1 MYFYHA
7 HPCSTRTST
16 CCIFLFRIFTDKL
29 RVWEA
34 EIGTDSGRIGSKK
47 LFNRKID
54 PIANGISNMTA
65 FEPTKEPL
73 LELPT
78 VVMLSNIQT
87 IKDVKAA
94 VLAADHIINDF
105 GFENYRLH
113 IYGAQDREPAYTM
126 ATLQIIADRN
136 LTGKVVLAGFGNP
149 KKVLKDA
156 WLFVNSSLSE
166 GLPLAIGEAAL
177 TGVPIVATEVGGTSL
192 VLTDPDDKSCKYG
205 EVVPPNDPLALARAQ
220 INVLAMMGQ
229 WASYTDDKH
238 NPPILPNDFTEED
251 VKRITQRMHDKSED
265 RRKLGLK
272 CREVVLRSFHG
283 NRYLRE
289 HEQMYWIQWHMARM
303 RADKALDEGS
313 NSFFRFGMPQEIRC
327 EIDESS
333 EVEAGEYGVSRVVAV
348 KRYRWQHFLR
358 MPQLKSPMD
367 NKSNKTQDM
376 KQHFRASH
384 LSDDSL
390 EVLRTGT
397 RKRVPKITTQSKSAW
412 RPKSAGSTLSRVSKK
427 SWKSRHGGDGWGMY
441 QV

>member
-1 MYFYHA
+1 
-7 HPCSTRTST
+7 
-16 CCIFLFRIFTDKL
+16 
-29 RVWEA
+29 
-34 EIGTDSGRIGSKK
+34 
-47 LFNRKID
+47 
-54 PIANGISNMTA
+54 MTA

-105 GFENYRLH
+105 GFEDYRLH

-156 WLFVNSSLSE
+156 WLFVNSSLLE

-192 VLTDPDDKSCKYG
+192 VLIDPDDKSCKYG

-229 WASYTDDKH
+229 WASYTDDKN
-238 NPPILPNDFTEED
+238 NPPVLPNDFTKED

-289 HEQMYWIQWHMARM
+289 HEQMYWVQWHLARM
-303 RADKALDEGS
+303 RSDKELDEGS
-313 NSFFRFGMPQEIRC
+313 SSTFRFGISPEIRC
-327 EIDESS
+327 EIDESQR
-333 EVEAGEYGVSRVVAV
+333 EEAGEYGVSTVVEF
-348 KRYRWQHFLR
+348 KKHRWQDFSKTAQR
-358 MPQLKSPMD
+358 KSMV
-367 NKSNKTQDM
+367 KTQLAKTKEM
-376 KQHFRASH
+376 RESRRAA
-384 LSDDSL
+384 LVRDNSD
-390 EVLRTGT
+390 EILRTGT
-397 RKRVPKITTQSKSAW
+397 QKRGSRLTVHSISSL
-412 RPKSAGSTLSRVSKK
+412 RPKSSGSVISKVSR
-427 SWKSRHGGDGWGMY
+427 KSRRSRHRDDGWELC